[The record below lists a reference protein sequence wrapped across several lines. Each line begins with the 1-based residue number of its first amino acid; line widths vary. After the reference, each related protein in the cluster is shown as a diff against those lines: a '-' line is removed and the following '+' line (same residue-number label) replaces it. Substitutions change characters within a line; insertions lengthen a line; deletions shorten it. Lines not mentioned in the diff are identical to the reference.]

1 MPQNGGKMPDMPSN
15 YHMSTTTT
23 DLERPA
29 PEKDTLESKPV
40 EAPPPIT
47 EPEGSGRDP
56 KPRFAFIRRHP
67 KGIIGL
73 LLALILLGAL
83 AFGAYATASYGDKYE
98 DRILPGAQIAGVD
111 VGGMG
116 RQEAIAAV
124 KEAIGPQFDR
134 KIRVTWRSE
143 RFVATAV
150 ELGAMSNA
158 RATVDAA
165 LDDSAEASFF
175 ELAEMRWLGRD
186 FDFEDNVALRYP
198 PGPAREFIAGI
209 AEDVKTEPKD
219 ASLDYSTGR
228 IKVVPGQNGHVVK
241 ESASTAALLGALRG
255 GNGGSSL
262 EVKST
267 KPAVVPSDF
276 KQALMLDQSDFQLS
290 FYERVNGKLKVTH
303 SWPVAVGSGGYPTPT
318 GEYEVTELRY
328 MPTWVNPAPDGWGAS
343 MPASI
348 PPGPS
353 NPLGLRAINWS
364 ASGIRF
370 HGTSDIGS
378 IGTPASHGCVRM
390 YNEDVIKLYDMVE
403 VGTPIVSTY

>member
-1 MPQNGGKMPDMPSN
+1 MPDMPQN
-15 YHMSTTTT
+15 LHMSTSTT

-29 PEKDTLESKPV
+29 PEAETLESKPV
-40 EAPPPIT
+40 VPPPPST

-73 LLALILLGAL
+73 LLALILIGAG
-83 AFGAYATASYGDKYE
+83 AFAAYATGSYGDKYE
-98 DRILPGAQIAGVD
+98 GKILPGARIAGID

-116 RQEAIAAV
+116 RNKAIAAV
-124 KEAIGPQFDR
+124 KEEIEPQFD
-134 KIRVTWRSE
+134 KKVRVTWRNQ
-143 RFVATAV
+143 RFVATTE

-165 LDDSAEASFF
+165 VDESSEASFF
-175 ELAEMRWLGRD
+175 ELAEMRWLNRD
-186 FDFEDNVALRYP
+186 FDFKDRVALRYP
-198 PGPAREFIAGI
+198 KKPVREFIAGV
-209 AEDVKTEPKD
+209 AKDFNTEAQD
-219 ASLDYSTGR
+219 AFLDSSTGR
-228 IKVVPGQNGHVVK
+228 IEVVPHQNGRKLK
-241 ESASTAALLGALRG
+241 EGASTSALLASLRK
-255 GNGGSSL
+255 GNGGVEL

-267 KPAVVPSDF
+267 KPETVASDF
-276 KQALMLDQSDFQLS
+276 KQALLLDQSDFELD
-290 FYERVNGKLKVTH
+290 FYQRVNGKLKVTH

-318 GEYEVTELRY
+318 GEWTVVDKVMGPSWTNPD
-328 MPTWVNPAPDGWGAS
+328 PTGWGAG
-343 MPASI
+343 MPEYI

-353 NPLGLRAINWS
+353 NPLGVAAVYWD

-390 YNEDVIKLYDMVE
+390 YNEDVIELYDMVE
-403 VGTPIVSTY
+403 VGTPIVSQY